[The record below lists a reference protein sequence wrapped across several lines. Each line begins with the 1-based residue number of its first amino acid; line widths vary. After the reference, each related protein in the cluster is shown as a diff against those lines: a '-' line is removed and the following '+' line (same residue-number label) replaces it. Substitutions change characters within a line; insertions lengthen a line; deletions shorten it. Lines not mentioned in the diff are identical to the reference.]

1 MLIIN
6 KNTEKKIEISCKVWY
21 NAVMDYARIKSYAK
35 INLSLDITGT
45 ENGFHQLDSVVTTI
59 DIFDLITAK
68 KRKKDKLV
76 TILMHGMGSE
86 SIGFEENN
94 AVKAAEAFISKF
106 DVCGVDLTI
115 YKNIPMGAG
124 LGGSS
129 ADVAGVLNCLAKLFE
144 VDDEAEIKAIADS
157 LGSDCGY
164 MLHGGYARMNGR
176 GDRVELLESNLKL
189 NLVLLLPST
198 PVSTPKCY
206 AMYDKL
212 NNQNSNSTQDM
223 LGAIEKNDLVG
234 VGKALSNALINPA
247 ICLNEDVGKA
257 IDELKDFDPLG
268 VNMTGSGSCV
278 YALFENEQFCSY
290 AISRYK
296 GKYKILQTKT
306 FLPKRG

>member
-1 MLIIN
+1 
-6 KNTEKKIEISCKVWY
+6 
-21 NAVMDYARIKSYAK
+21 MDYAKIKSYAK

-45 ENGFHQLDSVVTTI
+45 ENDYHLLDSVVTTI
-59 DIFDLITAK
+59 DMFDLISIK

-76 TILMHGMGSE
+76 TISMHGMGSE
-86 SIGFEENN
+86 SIEFDDNN
-94 AVKAAEAFISKF
+94 AVKAGEKFIEKF
-106 DVCGVDLTI
+106 DVCGADITI

-129 ADVAGVLNCLAKLFE
+129 ADVAGVLNCLAKLHNI
-144 VDDEAEIKAIADS
+144 DDEASIKAIANS

-164 MLHGGYARMNGR
+164 MLHGGYARMKGR
-176 GDRVELLESNLKL
+176 GERVELLDSNLKL
-189 NLVLLLPST
+189 NLVMLIPQT

-212 NNQNSNSTQDM
+212 NAENPNCTQYM
-223 LGAIEKNDLVG
+223 LGAIEKGDVAE
-234 VGKALSNALINPA
+234 VGKALSNALITPA

-257 IDELKDFDPLG
+257 IEELKSFDPLG

-290 AISRYK
+290 AVSRYK
-296 GKYKILQTKT
+296 GKFKIIQTKT
-306 FLPKRG
+306 FIPKRG